1 MKKESLIYVFRLLLL
16 GLVLFVSAFQ
26 KGAANPL
33 DNRWQPLSYQDGVG
47 IFFDT
52 ATIRFTDGNEG
63 QIRFWQRC
71 ALDAAAANE
80 FSDLLS
86 GYDEKLQVSYFL
98 EDCIIDIG
106 NHTKKICEVAA
117 YDANHMLLETNRPTT
132 QDWRTIL
139 PDSAG
144 EKVYFAITA
153 YANTHRQQLLDNESS
168 NRQQRNIVK

>member
-47 IFFDT
+47 IFFHT

-98 EDCIIDIG
+98 EDLLTTFDFFTNFVLNIYQTEPVMNTEEYIPL
-106 NHTKKICEVAA
+106 KIPMINGK
-117 YDANHMLLETNRPTT
+117 ANSLIEGTP
-132 QDWRTIL
+132 I
-139 PDSAG
+139 
-144 EKVYFAITA
+144 K
-153 YANTHRQQLLDNESS
+153 
-168 NRQQRNIVK
+168 